1 VELDLPLRQR
11 KMGHFSKCELKSSA
25 AKMSK
30 MMSDD
35 EPCILVEGPR
45 RPSAEFYGK
54 WLLAAAK
61 ADEVWKKAKEEPR
74 YKKQLERVPNNYFP
88 AFGMNAIRLLSL
100 LPNNYFSTIVSLN
113 CKEKGEERLR
123 WFLIMRLLGFFSV
136 PDKRYE
142 IRVPH
147 QVSIA
152 GVKNA
157 VLAGFLMNDAECYLR
172 PKYSTPTVTYAEAT
186 ALQAR
191 LCEAGERRLH

>member
-1 VELDLPLRQR
+1 
-11 KMGHFSKCELKSSA
+11 
-25 AKMSK
+25 MSK
-30 MMSDD
+30 MMSVTSDD

-45 RPSAEFYGK
+45 QPSVEYYGK
-54 WLLAAAK
+54 WLIAAAK

-100 LPNNYFSTIVSLN
+100 LPNNNFSTIVSLS
-113 CKEKGEERLR
+113 CRDKGEERLR

-142 IRVPH
+142 ISVPH

-157 VLAGFLMNDAECYLR
+157 VLAGFLMNDAECCLR
-172 PKYSTPTVTYAEAT
+172 PKYSVPTMTLLEAKAWQT
-186 ALQAR
+186 R
-191 LCEAGERRLH
+191 LCEMGERLH